1 MTRGGSSWSRTFSS
15 SARPP
20 VSSARRVTPGRLT
33 GSAGHALPLISTT
46 TCATSAPRAIS
57 QRQPR
62 TGTRTHMPAQ
72 VRTDLPAHRCEA
84 TTTHTAP
91 GERPRRGPAGR
102 AAPPSPARR
111 HAGSPETRSQS
122 ATQPGRRRAHV
133 AAAMGGCRLL
143 SDHLLRRADLIALR
157 VRERSAGRRLSS
169 PLHSV
174 SFVIL
179 NGISGLLVRRAAR
192 GCPSAL
198 PVLASVGGHA
208 GRRRRGMPLREPARG
223 SSAERY
229 RLRAGSRTRWRRRR
243 GRGRLRPGRRRQRDN
258 QPTAPRWP
266 AGAVRPIRVRPGV
279 RPGSR
284 RRAGRWGCAGAAV
297 VLLPRRRSRPRLLPA

>member
-1 MTRGGSSWSRTFSS
+1 MGPQPGTRLPRVVSRSRDIRLSATACARHARPVPRAADGRASRTRAWGAPTTKGHRTPIQPPLCPLIGEHCPAGRGRKRFLAPGAQPLRDHRQPGHPPASPAGRYEQPEQPHRMTRGGSSWSRTFSS

-20 VSSARRVTPGRLT
+20 VSSARRVAPGRLT

-62 TGTRTHMPAQ
+62 TGTRTHVPAQ

-122 ATQPGRRRAHV
+122 VTQPGRRRAHV
-133 AAAMGGCRLL
+133 AAVRCGCRVCCGGPEAA
-143 SDHLLRRADLIALR
+143 SRAGD
-157 VRERSAGRRLSS
+157 
-169 PLHSV
+169 SV
-174 SFVIL
+174 SL
-179 NGISGLLVRRAAR
+179 EMKLDDLRATCAQ
-192 GCPSAL
+192 
-198 PVLASVGGHA
+198 
-208 GRRRRGMPLREPARG
+208 
-223 SSAERY
+223 
-229 RLRAGSRTRWRRRR
+229 RAGSM
-243 GRGRLRPGRRRQRDN
+243 
-258 QPTAPRWP
+258 
-266 AGAVRPIRVRPGV
+266 
-279 RPGSR
+279 
-284 RRAGRWGCAGAAV
+284 
-297 VLLPRRRSRPRLLPA
+297 LLVK